1 MNSLARKVG
10 EFNKDPDW
18 VIDLRIEAEEF
29 IDKASYPPFLP
40 RLELEKFNPLKQEV
54 PIEIPEIKSLD
65 DLPEDIRN
73 LLKKMGVPEHEW
85 AKVLGLLQVDE
96 TSTTSSFLD
105 YFDKLGLEVL
115 PMSEALRR
123 YEWLKEYA
131 FKLMPYRENKYVAY
145 HTAYWSGGAFIRVK
159 KGVKV
164 KIPVHAYF
172 LITESAL
179 AQADHAFVLA
189 EEGSEVTFI
198 EGCTAP
204 PLARFSAHLGATEIY
219 VEKGAKVRGV
229 VLQNW
234 PHYVHTRP
242 FTHGVVEEGAELHLV
257 AAVLGNGASAGRYE
271 LIDVVGK
278 GGKAIVE
285 SISFTK
291 KKEVLGD
298 YIHINLKAP
307 DSSGLI
313 VTKAVT
319 RDQGENTSATVI
331 RADKNA
337 RGSRGHIEC
346 AGLLLTPG
354 GKHETYP
361 VLSSETGNVHLD
373 HEAYVGRISEE
384 ALEYMR
390 SRGFSEETAITMLIK
405 GYIQP
410 ILKHIPFEYVMEIM
424 RIAEMVASGEA

>member
-1 MNSLARKVG
+1 MNSLAKRVG

-18 VIDLRIEAEEF
+18 VIDLRIEAEKYIE
-29 IDKASYPPFLP
+29 KAPYPPFLP
-40 RLELEKFNPLKQEV
+40 KLDLKKFNPLKQEV

-65 DLPEDIRN
+65 DLPEDIRY

-105 YFDKLGLEVL
+105 YFDKLGLEVF

-123 YEWLKEYA
+123 YDWLKEYA
-131 FKLMPYRENKYVAY
+131 FKLMPYKENKYVAY

-189 EEGSEVTFI
+189 EEDSEITFI

-219 VEKGAKVRGV
+219 VKKGAKVRGV

-242 FTHGVVEEGAELHLV
+242 FTHGIVEEDAELHLV
-257 AAVLGNGASAGRYE
+257 AAILGNGASAGRYE

-298 YIHINLKAP
+298 YIHINLNAP
-307 DSSGLI
+307 DSSALI

-331 RADKNA
+331 KANSNA
-337 RGSRGHIEC
+337 KGSRGHIEC
-346 AGLLLTPG
+346 AGLLLTPD

-361 VLSSETGNVHLD
+361 VLSSATGNVHLD

-384 ALEYMR
+384 ALEYMK
-390 SRGFSEETAITMLIK
+390 SRGFSEEAAITLLIK

>member
-1 MNSLARKVG
+1 MRNFARKVG
-10 EFNKDPDW
+10 EFNNDPEW
-18 VIDLRIEAEEF
+18 VIKIREDAEKY
-29 IDKASYPPFLP
+29 IDTAPYPPFLP
-40 RLELEKFNPLKQEV
+40 ILDLSNFNPLKQDA

-65 DLPEDIRN
+65 DLPENIRE
-73 LLKKMGVPEHEW
+73 LLKKMGVPEYEW

-96 TSTTSSFLD
+96 TSSTSSFKD
-105 YFDKLGLEVL
+105 YFEKMGLEVL

-123 YEWLKEYA
+123 YDWLQDYA
-131 FKLMPYRENKYVAY
+131 FKLMPYKENKYVAY

-172 LITESAL
+172 LITEGAL

-189 EEGSEVTFI
+189 EEDSEVTFI

-204 PLARFSAHLGATEIY
+204 PLARFSAHMGATEIY
-219 VEKGAKVRGV
+219 VKKGAKVRGI

-242 FTHGVVEEGAELHLV
+242 FTHALVEEEGELHV
-257 AAVLGNGASAGRYE
+257 VTAVLGNGASAGRYE

-278 GGKAIVE
+278 GGKAVVE
-285 SISFTK
+285 SITFTK
-291 KKEVLGD
+291 KEEVLGD

-307 DSSGLI
+307 DTSGLI
-313 VTKAVT
+313 ITKGVT
-319 RDQGENTSATVI
+319 RDHGQNTSATVI
-331 RADKNA
+331 KADKNA
-337 RGSRGHIEC
+337 KNARGHIEC

-361 VLSSETGNVHLD
+361 VLSSELGSVHLD

-384 ALEYMR
+384 ALEYMK
-390 SRGFSEETAITMLIK
+390 SRGFTEEAAVTLLLR